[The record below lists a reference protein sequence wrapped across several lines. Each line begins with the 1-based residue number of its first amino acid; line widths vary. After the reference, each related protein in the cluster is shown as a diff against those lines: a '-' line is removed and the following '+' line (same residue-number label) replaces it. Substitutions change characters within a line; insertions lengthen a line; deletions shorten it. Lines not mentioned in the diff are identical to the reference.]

1 MTKISD
7 AEMELMSI
15 IWKYKKPL
23 TSKEIMAHLKENTW
37 KTTTVL
43 TLLSRLVE
51 KGYLSTQKNGRAY
64 LYNYTITKNEYK
76 KQCAKSFLDE
86 FYKGSVKNFFVA
98 LYEDDEISKEDLE
111 ELKALLEEDN
121 DKGRHHKQ

>member
-1 MTKISD
+1 MPKISD

-15 IWKYKKPL
+15 IWKNKKPL
-23 TSKEIMAHLKENTW
+23 TSKEIIANLKDYQW

-51 KGYLSTQKNGRAY
+51 KGYLSTQKNGRTY

-76 KQCAKSFLDE
+76 KQCAKRFLDK
-86 FYKGSVKNFFVA
+86 FYKGSIKNFFVT

-121 DKGRHHKQ
+121 D